1 MKILS
6 IDHWPVYVGQN
17 TVLAG
22 IFFLTFLAVC
32 ECVTEHTD
40 ISRAGI
46 SGGIF
51 CGSDYTHYDYFWI
64 GETDYDYFWQ
74 RVILSCGHGVHK
86 TYFLWIKSG
95 DFTELLRWFENS
107 AVLLLNLFFGNSSGK
122 IKTYFSSLSHL
133 DII

>member
-1 MKILS
+1 MNDKVGFIFGTCGNFNFFWLVVLYQIFGSSLLKFPKKVS
-6 IDHWPVYVGQN
+6 IRTKECVGQN

-32 ECVTEHTD
+32 ECVTEHKN

-74 RVILSCGHGVHK
+74 RVILSCGHGVHM

-95 DFTELLRWFENS
+95 DFTELLR
-107 AVLLLNLFFGNSSGK
+107 
-122 IKTYFSSLSHL
+122 
-133 DII
+133 